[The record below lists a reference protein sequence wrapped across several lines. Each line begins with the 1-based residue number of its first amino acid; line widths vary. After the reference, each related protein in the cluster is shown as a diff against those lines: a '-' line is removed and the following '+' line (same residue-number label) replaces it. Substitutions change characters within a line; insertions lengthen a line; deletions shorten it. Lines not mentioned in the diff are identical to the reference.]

1 MAEQA
6 SRDRAV
12 VDRNRGVN
20 LAPIRVRVKGDGVWA
35 LDGGVLPVERLGPF
49 AGACAGIFDPGRQ
62 KRDVVGEVV
71 PELII
76 PGSGGRYYFGTLFI
90 AFVDGTRF
98 DRPMNLLGTS

>member
-1 MAEQA
+1 LC
-6 SRDRAV
+6 RHLRP
-12 VDRNRGVN
+12 RT
-20 LAPIRVRVKGDGVWA
+20 P
-35 LDGGVLPVERLGPF
+35 
-49 AGACAGIFDPGRQ
+49 